1 MNTLKIDNDII
12 INTCSN
18 FDNEQKKILLNT
30 AQITKIFYP
39 DSVTDDFDA
48 TVISIYETDFKEK
61 VKHGKNVLVGENVTI
76 GSNCLIG
83 HNTIIEKNVSI
94 GNNCSIGSNTVIR
107 NTIIKNN
114 IEDET
119 TQIMKN
125 IENILKEAGLMF
137 DNVVRTKIYLT
148 NMNDFSAVNNV
159 YGSYFKSN
167 PPARTTIE
175 VSGLPLGVN
184 VEIDMIAVFNN

>member
-1 MNTLKIDNDII
+1 MKKFLFIFLILYSPSIYQQTNMKTI
-12 INTCSN
+12 INTDHAPKPVGPYS
-18 FDNEQKKILLNT
+18 QAVRAGNT
-30 AQITKIFYP
+30 LY
-39 DSVTDDFDA
+39 
-48 TVISIYETDFKEK
+48 ISGQVAIDP
-61 VKHGKNVLVGENVTI
+61 I
-76 GSNCLIG
+76 S
-83 HNTIIEKNVSI
+83 
-94 GNNCSIGSNTVIR
+94 
-107 NTIIKNN
+107 NTIIKSN

-125 IENILKEAGLMF
+125 IENILNEAGLMF

-184 VEIDMIAVFNN
+184 VEIDMIAVFDN

>member
-1 MNTLKIDNDII
+1 MNCQN
-12 INTCSN
+12 
-18 FDNEQKKILLNT
+18 
-30 AQITKIFYP
+30 
-39 DSVTDDFDA
+39 
-48 TVISIYETDFKEK
+48 
-61 VKHGKNVLVGENVTI
+61 
-76 GSNCLIG
+76 
-83 HNTIIEKNVSI
+83 
-94 GNNCSIGSNTVIR
+94 
-107 NTIIKNN
+107 NTIIKTN
-114 IEDET
+114 IAEET
-119 TQIMKN
+119 TNLMKN

>member
-1 MNTLKIDNDII
+1 MKTIINSDHAPKPVGPYSQAVRAGNTLYISGQVAID
-12 INTCSN
+12 
-18 FDNEQKKILLNT
+18 
-30 AQITKIFYP
+30 P
-39 DSVTDDFDA
+39 
-48 TVISIYETDFKEK
+48 IS
-61 VKHGKNVLVGENVTI
+61 
-76 GSNCLIG
+76 
-83 HNTIIEKNVSI
+83 
-94 GNNCSIGSNTVIR
+94 
-107 NTIIKNN
+107 NTIIKSN
-114 IEDET
+114 IGDET

>member
-1 MNTLKIDNDII
+1 MKKFLFIFLILYSPSIYQQTNMKKIINSDHAPKPVGPYSQAVRAGNTLYISGQVAID
-12 INTCSN
+12 
-18 FDNEQKKILLNT
+18 
-30 AQITKIFYP
+30 P
-39 DSVTDDFDA
+39 
-48 TVISIYETDFKEK
+48 IS
-61 VKHGKNVLVGENVTI
+61 
-76 GSNCLIG
+76 
-83 HNTIIEKNVSI
+83 
-94 GNNCSIGSNTVIR
+94 
-107 NTIIKNN
+107 NTIIKSN